1 MYAQSKRPI
10 MAVIHLYSLTG
21 KLDQVTDIYQF
32 RLLNWKI
39 LFNFTSWSLEFV
51 K

>member
-21 KLDQVTDIYQF
+21 KLDQVTNQVTDIYQF
-32 RLLNWKI
+32 RLLN
-39 LFNFTSWSLEFV
+39 
-51 K
+51 